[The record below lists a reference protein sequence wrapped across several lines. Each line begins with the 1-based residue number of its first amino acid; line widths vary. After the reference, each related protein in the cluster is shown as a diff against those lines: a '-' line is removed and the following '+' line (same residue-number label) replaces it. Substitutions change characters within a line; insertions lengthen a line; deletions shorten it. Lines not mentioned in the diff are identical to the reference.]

1 MLIKYDKL
9 EAMKNKCYPISYGGF
24 TCLIIL
30 ISVILLLLFIFSPFF
45 NITIG
50 PFTSILIVFL
60 ILIGVPIL
68 LIKWY
73 LNKIKWFSLAFV
85 LQNESWYLVQLI
97 SHNFK
102 NKVNVIYPEIDI
114 LDDNNYMNMLDK
126 WLKHEKIDGEVIKLE
141 NILLVKE
148 SQKYYY
154 YSYINNGVQKK
165 LKIPKAYNNLISL
178 LR

>member
-1 MLIKYDKL
+1 ML
-9 EAMKNKCYPISYGGF
+9 NFGS
-24 TCLIIL
+24 
-30 ISVILLLLFIFSPFF
+30 IF
-45 NITIG
+45 
-50 PFTSILIVFL
+50 
-60 ILIGVPIL
+60 
-68 LIKWY
+68 
-73 LNKIKWFSLAFV
+73 
-85 LQNESWYLVQLI
+85 QLI

-141 NILLVKE
+141 NILFVKE